1 MSPPEGTDKR
11 GTDEV
16 HRSSRYQHL
25 MSYHVQNAL
34 LVTSLYDSFILAEDG
49 NLGEL
54 VLTEFLDLNLR
65 HSPELTHVSSGQE
78 ALKHLTD
85 QRRVDLIISSLHVGD
100 MSVLELADRVRG
112 SGLDVPIV
120 VLAYDARELSDFVV
134 GNDLSSVERVFLWQG
149 DVKILLAIVKYIED
163 LRNLPHDT
171 GEAGVPAIIVVE
183 DNVRYYSSFLPVIY
197 SELMHHAHNLM
208 PEGLNMAHK
217 LMRIRARPKILLCET
232 YEEAWGYI
240 EQYTDEILGVIS
252 DIEFPR
258 AGQLDVVAGVEL
270 ARQVRALRHDIPI
283 MLQSGRPE
291 NEQLARLAGAS
302 FLLKDSPVLLHDL
315 RDFMAHGFG
324 FGDFVFRLPD
334 GTEVDRAHDLQT
346 LVERLRV
353 VPEESVAYHASGNHF
368 SRWLKTRT
376 EFALAEEL
384 RPRRLSDFGSVE
396 ELRLYLIRSI
406 EDYRRRQNLGV
417 VVDFDRDRFD
427 GWVPFT
433 RIGSGSMGGKAR
445 GLAFVNYLLKG
456 YDLPARF
463 PGVRVAVPTST
474 VLGTDLF
481 DDFLD
486 RNRLR
491 DFAIECQDDEKILA
505 RFLTARFPESA
516 RRDLAAFLR
525 LVRRPL
531 AVRSSSLLEDNQ
543 YQPFAGIYQTFMLPN
558 NHMDEDV
565 ALAQLV
571 AAVKRVYASTFSS
584 HAKAYLDATPYRL
597 EEEKMGVVIQQ
608 VVGAPHGNL
617 FYPDF
622 AGVARSHNFYPSP
635 PAESADGI
643 AAVALG
649 LGRTVV
655 SGERCLRFSPKYPRH
670 VLQFSS
676 VQDYL
681 KYSQREFWAIS
692 MDGTTEGSFEG
703 QTSQL
708 THCSLDAAEA
718 HGTLQS
724 VGSTYSP
731 ENDAVYDGLARPGVR
746 LVSFAPVLKH
756 GLFPL
761 AEILD
766 FLLEIGEEGT
776 SAPVEIEFAVNLA
789 TRPGAPKEFGFL
801 QMRPLALT
809 REFEELD
816 MGVVRPPD
824 VLVESS
830 CVLGHGRLEDIR
842 DIVMIDYERFDRS
855 ASQEAA
861 RDVAHFNAELKAR
874 DVPYLLIGV
883 GRWGSADPWLGI
895 PVTWDQIAGVRVIVE
910 AGFKDIRVTPSQ
922 GTHFFQNLTSSNVGY
937 FTVNE
942 DVGEGAVNWSWLA
955 KQPAM
960 KETETVRHLRFDQ
973 PLIVTMNGK
982 TNEGVILK
990 PGASPI
996 MELESEDLTKQ
1007 SGWF

>member
-1 MSPPEGTDKR
+1 
-11 GTDEV
+11 
-16 HRSSRYQHL
+16 
-25 MSYHVQNAL
+25 MSYHVQNVL

-65 HSPELTHVSSGQE
+65 HSPELTHVATGQE
-78 ALKHLTD
+78 ALKRLSTN
-85 QRRVDLIISSLHVGD
+85 RRIDLIISSLHVGD
-100 MSVLELADRVRG
+100 MSVLELAEQVRDT
-112 SGLDVPIV
+112 GLDVPIT
-120 VLAYDARELSDFVV
+120 VLAYDASELADFMDR
-134 GNDLSSVERVFLWQG
+134 NDLSGLERVFLWQG
-149 DVKILLAIVKYIED
+149 DVKILLAIVKYVED
-163 LRNLPHDT
+163 RRNLDHDT
-171 GEAGVPAIIVVE
+171 GDAGVPVIIVVE

-197 SELMHHAHNLM
+197 SELMHHAHKLM

-217 LMRIRARPKILLCET
+217 LMRIRARPKILLCGT
-232 YEEAWGYI
+232 YEEAWRYI
-240 EQYTDEILGVIS
+240 GRFTDEILGIIS

-258 AGQLDVVAGVEL
+258 GGDLDILAGVEL
-270 ARQVRALRHDIPI
+270 ARQVRALRHDVPI
-283 MLQSGRPE
+283 MLQSSRPE

-302 FLLKDSPVLLHDL
+302 FLLKDSPVMLHDL
-315 RDFMAHGFG
+315 REFMAHGFG

-334 GTEVDRAHDLQT
+334 GSEIDRAQDLQA
-346 LVERLRV
+346 LVDKLRV

-384 RPRRLSDFGSVE
+384 RPRRLSDFASVE
-396 ELRLYLIRSI
+396 ELRLYLIRAI
-406 EDYRRRQNLGV
+406 EDYRRDLNLGV

-445 GLAFVNYLLKG
+445 GLAFINYLLKG
-456 YDLPARF
+456 YDTAARF
-463 PGVRVAVPTST
+463 PGVRISVPTST

-505 RFLTARFPESA
+505 RFLAARFPESA
-516 RRDLAAFLR
+516 RRDLATFIR

-558 NHMDEDV
+558 NHADEDV

-571 AAVKRVYASTFSS
+571 AAVKRVYASAFSS

-608 VVGAPHGNL
+608 VVGAPHGDL

-622 AGVARSHNFYPSP
+622 AGVARSHNFYPTP
-635 PAESADGI
+635 PAGSADGI

-655 SGERCLRFSPKYPRH
+655 SGERCLRFSPKFPRH

-676 VQDYL
+676 VHDFV
-681 KYSQREFWAIS
+681 KYSQREFWAITL
-692 MDGTTEGSFEG
+692 DGASDGVT
-703 QTSQL
+703 
-708 THCSLDAAEA
+708 DAQDSRLVRTGLHVAEA

-724 VGSTYSP
+724 VGSTYSS
-731 ENDAVYDGLARPGVR
+731 ENNAVYDGLARQGVR

-789 TRPGAPKEFGFL
+789 TPPGAPKEFGFL

-809 REFEELD
+809 REFDELD
-816 MGVVRPPD
+816 IGVVRAED
-824 VLVESS
+824 VVAQSG

-842 DIVMIDYERFDRS
+842 DVIVVDYHRFDRS
-855 ASQEAA
+855 LSQETAS
-861 RDVAHFNAELKAR
+861 DVAHFNAELKAR
-874 DVPYLLIGV
+874 NVPYLLIGV
-883 GRWGSADPWLGI
+883 GRWGSTDPWLGI

-910 AGFKDIRVTPSQ
+910 AGFKDMRVTPSQ
-922 GTHFFQNLTSSNVGY
+922 GTHFFQNLTSSHVGY

-942 DVGEGAVNWSWLA
+942 DVGEGSVDWSWLMA
-955 KQPAM
+955 QPAAQA
-960 KETETVRHLRFDQ
+960 TDTVRHLHFAD
-973 PLIVTMNGK
+973 PLIVIMNGK
-982 TNEGVILK
+982 TNEGVILR
-990 PGASPI
+990 PGANPI
-996 MELESEDLTKQ
+996 GDLEAEELVRQ
-1007 SGWF
+1007 SGSF